1 MESIALKASLRKE
14 TGKKSSK
21 TIRTEE
27 GVPCV
32 LYGGKENINFFA
44 AESDF
49 RQLIFTPCVYIV
61 NIGIGKNTYNAI
73 IKDLQFHPV
82 TDKLLHADFY
92 EVSDK
97 KAITVEVPVK
107 LTGSSVGVREG
118 GKLVTE
124 RRKVNVNGLPK
135 DIPAEIE
142 IDITDLGIGKSIRAG
157 DIVTNNKFT
166 VVLSKE
172 TPMVS
177 VRVTRAAAAAA
188 QEAAKQS

>member
-21 TIRTEE
+21 SIRTQE

-49 RQLIFTPCVYIV
+49 RHLIFTPKVYIV
-61 NIGIGKNTYNAI
+61 NIDIDGSNHQAI
-73 IKDLQFHPV
+73 IKELQCHPV
-82 TDKLLHADFY
+82 TDQLLHVDFY
-92 EVSDK
+92 AISDNK
-97 KAITVEVPVK
+97 PVTVEIPVK
-107 LTGSSVGVREG
+107 LSGTSAGVREG
-118 GKLVTE
+118 GKLAAE
-124 RRKVNVNGLPK
+124 KRKLRVKGLPQ

-142 IDITDLGIGKSIRAG
+142 IDITELALGKSIRVG
-157 DIVTNNKFT
+157 DINTGGKYQIVMP
-166 VVLSKE
+166 KE
-172 TPMVS
+172 TPIVS
-177 VRVTRAAAAAA
+177 VRTTRAAAAAA